1 MHYIK
6 PKNEVRRDNS
16 QVGGNDDSNNKSDK

>member
-16 QVGGNDDSNNKSDK
+16 QIGSNDDSNHKSDK